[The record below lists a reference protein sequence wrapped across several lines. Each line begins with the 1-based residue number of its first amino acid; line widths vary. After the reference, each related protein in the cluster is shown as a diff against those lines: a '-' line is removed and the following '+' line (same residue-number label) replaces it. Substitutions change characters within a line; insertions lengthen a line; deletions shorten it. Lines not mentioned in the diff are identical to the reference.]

1 MGVKPWLG
9 SRFSSHNW
17 MKLQINT
24 KVDEM
29 RSRWKPLSNSIT
41 IRFKWSIWN
50 SWTASRTL
58 NWALKRMKSYEYR
71 KYRRRNLQSWQ
82 IQRVRESLVK
92 SKEKRRV
99 TTMTRLLH
107 WTFKR
112 FRKLE
117 NVSSFENASKMALWD
132 KADFWFCHFFW
143 TIKLWCVK
151 LH

>member
-24 KVDEM
+24 KVDENLFCT
-29 RSRWKPLSNSIT
+29 LSNSIT

-117 NVSSFENASKMALWD
+117 NVSSFENDSKMASLN
-132 KADFWFCHFFW
+132 KSDFWFCQFLEQ
-143 TIKLWCVK
+143 IKLGCIE